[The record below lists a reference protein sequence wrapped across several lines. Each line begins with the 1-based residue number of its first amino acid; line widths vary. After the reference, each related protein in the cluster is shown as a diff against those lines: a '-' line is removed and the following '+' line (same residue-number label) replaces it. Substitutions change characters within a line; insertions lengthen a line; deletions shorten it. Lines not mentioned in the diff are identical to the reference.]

1 MKKNILSSKNLGW
14 ILAVLAVFGMAQS
27 CRKSN
32 SLGYTPGT
40 GAPTITSV
48 SKISRSVTDTM
59 VTTVVTY
66 DTTGT
71 ATVTIDSNK
80 THQSFIPVDS
90 TTTTGDKQQYYA
102 IHGNN
107 LGTAL
112 SVTFNGYNAYFN
124 RAYGDDHTII
134 VNIPL
139 NVPTLGDSA
148 TNKLVVVTQHG
159 KATFNFTTL
168 TPPPTVA
175 AVSTT
180 DFLAGSTTT
189 LTGVGFA
196 SVSAVGLTGT
206 SDKCTIVSQSDA
218 QLVIKFPTTTVAT
231 ANLVFSYTSAGKTLT
246 VNSKDLFI
254 NLDQAY
260 QIFTDDFQNGWYA
273 NSWGP
278 TAASTTVSKT
288 GSASLAL
295 TYPKGNWWANG
306 VGSNVPLQTAGYK
319 YLAFWIKGGKESYTL
334 FFTADTRGGFA
345 NSDQGE
351 PVSVPAND
359 WTYIKLP
366 LSALNIQGS
375 QHFGFWIMGPNDQ
388 DEIFYIDDLVLLK
401 Q

>member
-1 MKKNILSSKNLGW
+1 MKKNILLSKNSGW
-14 ILAVLAVFGMAQS
+14 MLAVLAVFGLAQS

-32 SLGYTPGT
+32 SLGYTPGS
-40 GAPTITSV
+40 GAPAITSV
-48 SKISRSVTDTM
+48 SKISRSVTDTL

-66 DTTGT
+66 DASGVATT
-71 ATVTIDSNK
+71 TVDSNK
-80 THQSFIPVDS
+80 THTSFIPIDS
-90 TTTTGDKQQYYA
+90 ATTTGNKQQYYA

-112 SVTFNGYNAYFN
+112 TVSFNGYNAYFN

-139 NVPTLGDSA
+139 NVPTVGDSA

-159 KATFNFTTL
+159 TASFNFTTL

-175 AVSTT
+175 SVSTT
-180 DFLAGSTTT
+180 DFQAGTTTT
-189 LTGVGFA
+189 LTGVGFT

-206 SDKCTIVSQSDA
+206 SDQCSIVSKTDA
-218 QLVIKFPTTTVAT
+218 QLVIKFPTTSVAT
-231 ANLVFSYTSAGKTLT
+231 ANLVFSYVSGGKTTT
-246 VNSKDLFI
+246 VNSKDLFV
-254 NLDQAY
+254 NLDQSY

-278 TAASTTVSKT
+278 TVISTTVAKT
-288 GSASLAL
+288 GSASIAL
-295 TYPKGNWWANG
+295 TYPKGNWWADG
-306 VGSNVPLQTAGYK
+306 VGTNTPLQTNGYK

-334 FFTADTRGGFA
+334 YFTADTRGGFG

-351 PVSVPAND
+351 PINVPASD

-366 LSALNIQGS
+366 LSGLNIQGS
-375 QHFGFWIMGPNDQ
+375 QHFGLWIKGPNDQ
-388 DEIFYIDDLVLLK
+388 DETFYIDDLVLLK